1 MHLSMKYTAL
11 FFILFSFPVGSKANG
26 QQTLSDANDMK
37 QPDVHMCPMKCVIQ
51 GPLGPPGIPGQPG
64 VPGIP
69 APQGTPGRDGRYGA
83 KGDVGPPGKKGES
96 GEQGFQRG
104 WKQCVWNLDTSGDAK
119 DNGRIH
125 ECNLTKRR
133 SDTYLRVVYM
143 GNTRIMSCRYCC
155 KRWYF
160 TFNDAEC
167 RAPASIDAIVYHDS
181 DISIHRSANI
191 EGYCGGI
198 IPGKVRV
205 GFHVGNCKAHDV
217 QADAH
222 TSWNAISRIIV
233 EEVKPPVS

>member
-1 MHLSMKYTAL
+1 MPKTHKVFARGFGFRVPCNWFWPEKLAL
-11 FFILFSFPVGSKANG
+11 FHFFCFLFSSNFYFLLK
-26 QQTLSDANDMK
+26 
-37 QPDVHMCPMKCVIQ
+37 
-51 GPLGPPGIPGQPG
+51 
-64 VPGIP
+64 
-69 APQGTPGRDGRYGA
+69 
-83 KGDVGPPGKKGES
+83 
-96 GEQGFQRG
+96 
-104 WKQCVWNLDTSGDAK
+104 
-119 DNGRIH
+119 
-125 ECNLTKRR
+125 ECDFTKRR

-167 RAPASIDAIVYHDS
+167 RAPASIDGIVYHDS

-198 IPGKVRV
+198 IQGKVRV

-233 EEVKPPVS
+233 EEVEPPVS